1 MEQSLQPDQ
10 QMWVDVGQLIRMQT
24 PDENGNTLPSTLT
37 TGSYEIT
44 DLSHHGAGTLFEGK
58 VIYDKMYGHAAYG
71 CALCCGYATDAR
83 FWYDPLGIPDSGT
96 ADQGVEAP
104 DMCEGGNLEDVSGS
118 FYAHWTTQNSSIA
131 TVDSY
136 GTHTGMGLGSTT
148 TNTAGWLNNNDHPR
162 HCPLVQVFPSGNDNV
177 FVQVPTTLQMVSGSS
192 STSNVP
198 SCTVTVNGVQHAAA
212 GCQRQLKW

>member
-1 MEQSLQPDQ
+1 MGCPNPAGNGGTQAIRTRFTLLYNQGTTRYDMEQSLQPDQ

-83 FWYDPLGIPDSGT
+83 FWYDP
-96 ADQGVEAP
+96 
-104 DMCEGGNLEDVSGS
+104 
-118 FYAHWTTQNSSIA
+118 
-131 TVDSY
+131 
-136 GTHTGMGLGSTT
+136 
-148 TNTAGWLNNNDHPR
+148 
-162 HCPLVQVFPSGNDNV
+162 
-177 FVQVPTTLQMVSGSS
+177 
-192 STSNVP
+192 
-198 SCTVTVNGVQHAAA
+198 
-212 GCQRQLKW
+212 